1 MPAKPGYKCYSKKNC
16 DEEKSLECLEDE
28 AKPLTA
34 EEEKKAEEKKKA
46 EEEKKAKEEETKEVQ
61 GEPTGAAEGGQCK
74 STEDKKGC
82 KEGLRCGKLVPK
94 EEEKKSTEE
103 SADAKPAE
111 ADKPAAGGARLLQEA
126 NEKPDAGAKD
136 KSKAGAEGGAKKEA

>member
-1 MPAKPGYKCYSKKNC
+1 VPAKPGYKCYSKKNC

-28 AKPLTA
+28 ATPLTA

-46 EEEKKAKEEETKEVQ
+46 DEEKKAKEEEKKEVQ
-61 GEPTGAAEGGQCK
+61 GEPTGGAEGEGCK
-74 STEDKKGC
+74 SSEDKKGC

-103 SADAKPAE
+103 SADAKPTTE
-111 ADKPAAGGARLLQEA
+111 GKDKPAAGGARLL
-126 NEKPDAGAKD
+126 
-136 KSKAGAEGGAKKEA
+136 